1 MFNSK
6 VVSAHHARIQG
17 LQEDNY
23 NGILLSLPKLKIE
36 QFLKNSQNF
45 YLEKN

>member
-1 MFNSK
+1 MIDMFNSK
-6 VVSAHHARIQG
+6 VVSAHHVRIQG

-36 QFLKNSQNF
+36 QKL
-45 YLEKN
+45 

>member
-6 VVSAHHARIQG
+6 VVSAHHARMQG

-23 NGILLSLPKLKIE
+23 NGILLSLKDRIII
-36 QFLKNSQNF
+36 F
-45 YLEKN
+45 

>member
-6 VVSAHHARIQG
+6 VMSAHHARIQG

-36 QFLKNSQNF
+36 QKF
-45 YLEKN
+45 